1 MRSRHRGCGDGQAGF
16 SLVEAMIAVAVIALL
31 LAMAVPSYNSAR
43 NKSRIERATAELEM
57 LAGAIRQ
64 LSWDTGRWPN
74 RAMITSPGSTEVWDV
89 RATTSGLLTYHATYG
104 SAWKGPYLRSINLD
118 PWGKAYFF
126 DPDYTTGGKVRIVV
140 GSFGPNKVG
149 RNVYD
154 KDDIIIVLK

>member
-1 MRSRHRGCGDGQAGF
+1 
-16 SLVEAMIAVAVIALL
+16 MIEVMIVVGAIALL
-31 LAMAVPSYNSAR
+31 LAIAVPSYRKVR
-43 NKSRIERATAELEM
+43 NQSRIERATAEVEM
-57 LAGAIRQ
+57 LAAAIRQ

-89 RATTSGLLTYHATYG
+89 SANTSGLLTYNATYG

-118 PWGKAYFF
+118 PWGMPYFF
-126 DPDYTTGGKVRIVV
+126 DPDYTTGGKIRIVV

-154 KDDIIIVLK
+154 KDDIIVVLK